1 MAGIESA
8 EKVGH
13 WLVIVGALN
22 LGIVGATG
30 LVGNSLNVINLVLGS
45 VSVLENVVYLLI
57 GLSALL
63 MLKSQLGK

>member
-1 MAGIESA
+1 MAGMESA
-8 EKVGH
+8 EKVGD

-22 LGIVGATG
+22 LGIAGATG

-45 VSVLENVVYLLI
+45 ISVLENVVYLLI

-63 MLKSQLGK
+63 MLKSQMGK